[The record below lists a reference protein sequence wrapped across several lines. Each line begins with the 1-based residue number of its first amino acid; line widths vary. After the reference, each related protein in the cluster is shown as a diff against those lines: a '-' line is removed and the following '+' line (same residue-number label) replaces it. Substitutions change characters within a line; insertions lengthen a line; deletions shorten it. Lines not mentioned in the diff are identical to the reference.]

1 MAYRPEMNLVV
12 RSDSDP
18 RSLLPA
24 IRNELAALDKSIPL
38 FNVRT
43 LEEQVQGASAQEH
56 TAALVTSM
64 FGGLALLLAII
75 GLYGVMSYSVMQRT
89 REIGI
94 RMALGAS
101 RGNVLRLVVQ
111 SGMKLVLAGVVIG
124 IGAAVA
130 LTQLIGSLLYGVTPT
145 DLLTYLSVAVGLA
158 VVALVACCLPARRAA
173 KVDPLV
179 ALRYE

>member
-1 MAYRPEMNLVV
+1 V

-18 RSLLPA
+18 RSLLPL

-43 LEEQVQGASAQEH
+43 LEEQVQGATAQEH

-64 FGGLALLLAII
+64 FAGLALLLAIV
-75 GLYGVMSYSVMQRT
+75 GLYGVMSYSVVQRT

-124 IGAAVA
+124 IVAAVA
-130 LTQLIGSLLYGVTPT
+130 VTRLIGSFLYGVTPT
-145 DLLTYLSVAVGLA
+145 DVLTYVSVAVGLA
-158 VVALVACCLPARRAA
+158 VVALLACFLPARRAA
-173 KVDPLV
+173 QVDPLV